1 MKATGTR
8 FSNLLQGQQHFVV
21 PLFQRLYTCREG
33 NWRTLFDDVLEVY
46 EEGRTE
52 ERHFVGSIVTKSLG
66 ATPSGVA
73 PFLVIDGQQRLTPR
87 TLLLA
92 ALRDVVKEGNPE
104 LTCTTLW
111 RVSSCKPSST
121 MSAPSLLPYQCLTLV
136 ARSVNSNP
144 IARQACWG
152 TGRDSHL
159 DPHCGHCI
167 YCARCCFSTMTI

>member
-21 PLFQRLYTCREG
+21 PLFQRLYTWREG

-73 PFLVIDGQQRLTPR
+73 PFLVIDGQQRLTPC

-121 MSAPSLLPYQCLTLV
+121 MAATILPSYQDLASLMRPIGSSLV
-136 ARSVNSNP
+136 P
-144 IARQACWG
+144 WQAC
-152 TGRDSHL
+152 
-159 DPHCGHCI
+159 
-167 YCARCCFSTMTI
+167 